1 MTKKTIKLTLRAFNG
16 ECESLIARVRWNNVE
31 RLQAKIE
38 KAFEIINR
46 LNKPNDIHIQNMYL
60 NLKVEELKLTHEY
73 ELKKHEEKEE
83 QKRIRA
89 EMREE
94 ERARKEIEKAQ
105 RETEKEEERYRKAL
119 EVVEKQL
126 TEAQGEQ
133 LDKLNNEI
141 EYLRGQ
147 VIKAHEAHERA
158 VSRAQLTKSG
168 HVYVISNIGS
178 FGEQVY
184 KIGMTRRLEPMER
197 VKELGDASVPF
208 RFDVHAMIYSDNA
221 PDLEYKLHQAFVGRE
236 VNLVNKRKEFYRV
249 SLSEIEEVVQNNH
262 KALIKFTKVAEA
274 REYRETLAKISLQQ
288 RNQEKPQTYAP
299 KAFPEDLF

>member
-1 MTKKTIKLTLRAFNG
+1 
-16 ECESLIARVRWNNVE
+16 
-31 RLQAKIE
+31 
-38 KAFEIINR
+38 
-46 LNKPNDIHIQNMYL
+46 
-60 NLKVEELKLTHEY
+60 
-73 ELKKHEEKEE
+73 
-83 QKRIRA
+83 
-89 EMREE
+89 
-94 ERARKEIEKAQ
+94 
-105 RETEKEEERYRKAL
+105 
-119 EVVEKQL
+119 
-126 TEAQGEQ
+126 
-133 LDKLNNEI
+133 
-141 EYLRGQ
+141 
-147 VIKAHEAHERA
+147 
-158 VSRAQLTKSG
+158 
-168 HVYVISNIGS
+168 
-178 FGEQVY
+178 
-184 KIGMTRRLEPMER
+184 MER